1 MMCFA
6 VCWKPELGQIWFLS
20 VGATPLHV
28 AAENRPVI
36 VRTLLESGAEKK
48 ATDCGESP
56 LFVACQRGHLDVV
69 RCLLDYG
76 ADKDQA
82 RDTGATPLFIA
93 SERTHIDTIRLLLEV
108 DANMNQPRTAEGG
121 HLEVARLLIEAGA
134 EKDLGKVRNNPK
146 GHRTRDQ
153 WTQGTKKR
161 ESGS

>member
-1 MMCFA
+1 M
-6 VCWKPELGQIWFLS
+6 
-20 VGATPLHV
+20 HV